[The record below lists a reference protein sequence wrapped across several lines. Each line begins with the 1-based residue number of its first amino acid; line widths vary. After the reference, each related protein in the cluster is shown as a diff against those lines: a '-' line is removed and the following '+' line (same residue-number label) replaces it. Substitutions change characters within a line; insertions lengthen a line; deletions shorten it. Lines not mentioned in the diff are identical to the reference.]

1 MKKSKLGYLHYVIF
15 HPIKGYEE
23 LKYYRAGSLPISL
36 VILGIWFVSK
46 IIERQATGFIHN
58 TNNPETLNVF
68 FILVKTIILFLL
80 WCASNWAFCTLMDGK
95 GTFRDIW
102 ISCAY
107 ALVPMIVSILAAT
120 VISNFLT
127 YDEAIFRVMILMVG
141 YAWTGLLLINA
152 LSTIHD
158 YTLSMTFASILL
170 TVFGIACIVFV
181 LVLSLN
187 LYKQVF
193 DLGWSIFN
201 EIQLR
206 L

>member
-1 MKKSKLGYLHYVIF
+1 MKKKKMGYLKYVIF

-23 LKYYRAGSLPISL
+23 LKYDKAGSLPIAMG
-36 VILGIWFVSK
+36 ILIIWFFSK

-58 TNNPETLNVF
+58 TNNPETLNIF
-68 FILVKTIILFLL
+68 FILLKTIILFLF
-80 WCASNWAFCTLMDGK
+80 WCISNWAFCTLMDGK

-107 ALVPMIVSILAAT
+107 ALVPMLASVFAST
-120 VISNFLT
+120 VLSNFIT
-127 YDEAIFRVMILMVG
+127 HDEAIFCTMLLLFG
-141 YAWTGLLLINA
+141 YGWTGFLIFNA

-158 YTLSMTFASILL
+158 YTLGKTLASVMLTLL
-170 TVFGIACIVFV
+170 GMLCIIFV
-181 LVLSLN
+181 IVLSLN

-193 DLGWSIFN
+193 DLGWSILN